1 MNASPSPSAPPRGVR
16 DLIATMRARP
26 LPRRSPD
33 EIERLRQ
40 YIKFPGGRVATRP
53 PTPASA
59 APRDLLRRDQ
69 PQGVKAWR

>member
-1 MNASPSPSAPPRGVR
+1 MNSPSPSREPRGVR
-16 DLIATMRARP
+16 VTMLIATMRTRP
-26 LPRRSPD
+26 LPRRHPD

-59 APRDLLRRDQ
+59 APRDLFAGRNRR
-69 PQGVKAWR
+69 G